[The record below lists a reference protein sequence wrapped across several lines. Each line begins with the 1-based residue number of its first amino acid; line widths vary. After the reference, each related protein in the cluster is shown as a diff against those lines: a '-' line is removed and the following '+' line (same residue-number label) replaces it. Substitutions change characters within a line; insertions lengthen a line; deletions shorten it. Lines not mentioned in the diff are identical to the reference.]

1 MARLARVVAP
11 GWPHHVAQRGN
22 RRQKVFFSRGEYAAY
37 VELTAEWCRR
47 RGVEVWAY
55 CLMPNQPASP
65 RLRRPMRAPGRR
77 AVDGGGS
84 AAGHR
89 RGPPAL
95 HAADQL
101 PRGLARAAAFA
112 RGFGRPGLWQG
123 RFASFVMDEPYLLS
137 ATRYVERNPVR
148 ARLARRPEDWPYSSA
163 AAHVAGQGDGLAE
176 GDWLRELTAGWV
188 CTWGQWIAKPD
199 DAAVG
204 KRFTRHEATGRPLDE
219 RPLPA
224 RLTALLGPDLVP
236 QEARPKAETKGEA
249 GMASPDRRPAAARPG
264 PSRGTRPAGA
274 PSARR
279 GPRGRGS
286 TV

>member
-1 MARLARVVAP
+1 
-11 GWPHHVAQRGN
+11 
-22 RRQKVFFSRGEYAAY
+22 
-37 VELTAEWCRR
+37 
-47 RGVEVWAY
+47 
-55 CLMPNQPASP
+55 
-65 RLRRPMRAPGRR
+65 
-77 AVDGGGS
+77 
-84 AAGHR
+84 
-89 RGPPAL
+89 
-95 HAADQL
+95 
-101 PRGLARAAAFA
+101 
-112 RGFGRPGLWQG
+112 
-123 RFASFVMDEPYLLS
+123 MDEPYLLS

-163 AAHVAGQGDGLAE
+163 AAHVAEQGDGLAE

-264 PSRGTRPAGA
+264 PSRGMRPAGA